1 MTFIGDFYRLIS
13 SKISASPTN
22 FSWVIKDKLAGS
34 GLPINFKQFE
44 WLIKNGITTIIT
56 LREVPLPSKWFN
68 TNHEVQNTKLKTI
81 VNYNSIN
88 YFHLYVEDYNSPTIN
103 DLHKTVIYIENQ
115 IKTGR
120 KVLVHCAAGKGRTGT
135 LLAAYLLKK
144 DKLSPQESIKKIR
157 KLRPGSIQT
166 KIQEETIYHYY
177 HFLNSKRVKD

>member
-1 MTFIGDFYRLIS
+1 MTFIGDLYRWIS

-22 FSWVIKDKLAGS
+22 FSWVIKDELAGS

-44 WLIKNGITTIIT
+44 WLIKNGISTIVT

-81 VNYNSIN
+81 VNDNSIN

-103 DLHKTVIYIENQ
+103 DLHKTVIYMENQ

-135 LLAAYLLKK
+135 LLAAYLLKT
-144 DKLSPQESIKKIR
+144 DNLSPEESIKKIR
-157 KLRPGSIQT
+157 NIRPGSIQT

-177 HFLNSKRVKD
+177 NFLNSKRVND